1 MVSFRK
7 SLLLMA
13 LIALCGVLA
22 MAQSSAYPAAQ
33 CTANTATP
41 PIARAE
47 GFTEEM
53 GQVLITCTGGVPTAK
68 GVLIPTINIQIFLS
82 TNITSRVL
90 ADPFTEAL
98 AIVDEAG
105 ADRFNPDGSAAA
117 ATPQLVCGAANTGY
131 DSILGYCPIRA
142 YNSIGTMDYTGV
154 TNDGDTIQRPN
165 IWQARCTG
173 AVNSCANAPQNQLVW
188 LGIPYNAPG
197 TSGQRTI
204 RLVNVRGNAN
214 ALGVS
219 STFIPTQINMY
230 ISVSGTAAPPLANPN
245 QTVAFVQ
252 QGLSFAVEAGRS
264 GSTSPGP
271 YFQCAAPPDW
281 NLYATGVRGC
291 VNLLLRFSENFGTAF
306 RTNRFSG
313 INQNYPGRV
322 YNTEALFYGSNLP
335 DLRDIGRGVLKAD
348 YEPGDGSS
356 YKGAGTANNPTR
368 LKANFTNVP
377 PNIALWASGE
387 PIATNYQGTSEIWAV
402 FREGANSSGGSGS
415 TVNLNFPAFRTRPDC
430 GGWPSRWTFYS
441 SGFISNLFPMYGVG
455 LSLDSTTGLYS
466 GVAVWDVIRYTGKT
480 TSYGE
485 YGVHTGAWSA
495 CSSPNMA
502 DGRQCTGAGQL
513 NIFWMGITVQY
524 TGQPGL
530 GTMTIAGS
538 YAPTSTADRWSASGG
553 LTAGMPRFSPNPT
566 GATNLEII
574 GCRTN
579 LLFPYIT
586 NRDKFDTGI
595 AISNT
600 SRDPFG
606 TTTQTGPCRLFF
618 YGGWTSDPT
627 RSTLTIDTPT
637 DIVPGT
643 SYTFALSGGVPNA
656 TNGDQTRTFQGYM
669 IASCRFQY
677 AHGYAFISD
686 FGTNIFAQGYLALVM
701 DADMGSRT
709 GFASETLGH

>member
-13 LIALCGVLA
+13 LIALCGILA
-22 MAQSSAYPAAQ
+22 MAQNYPAAQ

-53 GQVLITCTGGVPTAK
+53 GQVLITCTGGTPTVK
-68 GVLIPTINIQIFLS
+68 GALIQTINIQIFLS
-82 TNITSRVL
+82 TNITSRVVQ
-90 ADPFTEAL
+90 DPWTEAL
-98 AIVDEAG
+98 AIIDEAG
-105 ADRFNPDGSAAA
+105 APMQDGTSV
-117 ATPQLVCGAANTGY
+117 PQVVCGDVGTTY
-131 DSILGYCPIRA
+131 DAILGYCPTRA
-142 YNSIGTMDYTGV
+142 YNSIGTLDYTG
-154 TNDGDTIQRPN
+154 TYNPIAGGEGTETYRRAN
-165 IWQARCTG
+165 IWQARCT
-173 AVNSCANAPQNQLVW
+173 AASCAASAQNQLVW

-230 ISVSGTAAPPLANPN
+230 ISISGTAAPPLANPN

-271 YFQCAAPPDW
+271 YFQCVEPPDSA
-281 NLYATGVRGC
+281 LYATGVRGC

-306 RTNRFSG
+306 RHQRFGSST
-313 INQNYPGRV
+313 NQNIPGRV
-322 YNTEALFYGSNLP
+322 YNTEAMFYGNNLP
-335 DLRDIGRGVLKAD
+335 DLTPIGRGVLTSDFTAAD
-348 YEPGDGSS
+348 TSTW
-356 YKGAGTANNPTR
+356 KGAGTADNPTR
-368 LKANFTNVP
+368 LMARWTNIP
-377 PNIALWASGE
+377 AGLLLYASGE
-387 PIATNYQGTSEIWAV
+387 PVATNIQGSAEIWAR
-402 FREGANSSGGSGS
+402 FRSGANSSGGSGS
-415 TVNLNFPAFRTRPDC
+415 GVNLNFPTFRTRPDC
-430 GGWPSRWTFYS
+430 GIWGSRWSFAP
-441 SGFISNLFPMYGVG
+441 GGAQFPMYSVG
-455 LSLDSTTGLYS
+455 QSLDSTTGLYS
-466 GVAVWDVIRYTGKT
+466 AVMVWDVIRFPG
-480 TSYGE
+480 
-485 YGVHTGAWSA
+485 
-495 CSSPNMA
+495 CDSPNMA

-513 NIFWMGITVQY
+513 NVYWMGVSVLY
-524 TGQPGL
+524 SGQPGL
-530 GTMTIAGS
+530 GTITIAGS
-538 YAPTSTADRWSASGG
+538 YAPTSTVDRWSASGG
-553 LTAGMPRFSPNPT
+553 LSAGMPRFSPNPI
-566 GATNLEII
+566 GATNLEIV

-579 LLFPYIT
+579 LLYPYIT

-606 TTTQTGPCRLFF
+606 TRTQTGPCRLFF

-627 RSTLTIDTPT
+627 RSTLTIDTPV
-637 DIVPGT
+637 DITPGT

-656 TNGDQTRTFQGYM
+656 TNGDQTRTFQGYL

-701 DADMGSRT
+701 DEGIGSRT
-709 GFASETLGH
+709 GFFSETLGH